1 MIRGLKLKIKSFIL
15 WGLFNYKKIAKMLMS
30 VFMCFALLL
39 VIGVLKDNYRQRI
52 QIQAKVES
60 LFIAWN
66 NKNIEEIAE
75 ISQTAPER
83 FIIETGFE
91 NNQDIHNIIEEHI
104 YGNVSYQ
111 IQTMT
116 VDNWSSHIPYSKAKI
131 TVTTYNNLEIL
142 DKIIEQLV
150 NDDTQIDINYNHE
163 EFLTRNIEK
172 IKSAVHT
179 IKRNYQ
185 KTFIVEFYYD
195 DKKQQWFIPF
205 DENEE
210 FYNAVSGNM
219 IDFNEN
225 VDTNVNI

>member
-1 MIRGLKLKIKSFIL
+1 MISRLRIKIKSLIL
-15 WGLFNYKKIAKMLMS
+15 WGLFNYRKIAKMMLS
-30 VFMCFALLL
+30 VFMCFLLLL
-39 VIGVLKDNYRQRI
+39 VIGMLKDNYRQRT
-52 QIQAKVES
+52 QIHERIEC
-60 LFIAWN
+60 LFTAWN
-66 NKNIEEIAE
+66 SRNFQEIGE
-75 ISQTAPER
+75 ISQATPES

-104 YGNVSYQ
+104 YRDVVYQ
-111 IQTMT
+111 IQTTT
-116 VDNWSSHIPYSKAKI
+116 VDNWSSRIPYSKAKI

-172 IKSAVHT
+172 IKSAVNK
-179 IKRNYQ
+179 IERNYQ
-185 KTFIVEFYYD
+185 KTFIVEFHYD
-195 DKKQQWFIPF
+195 DKSQQWFIPF
-205 DENEE
+205 DKNKE

-219 IDFNEN
+219 IEFNEN